1 MYYVVNLR
9 ERDYLYS
16 EWFESDIQGN
26 YSECLEAVQK
36 DPMIREIFD
45 FQIIEA

>member
-9 ERDYLYS
+9 ERDYLHS
-16 EWFESDIQGN
+16 EWFESDIQGS

-36 DPMIREIFD
+36 IREIFD